1 MLYTQRLSCFF
12 GFFCLPLIPRKWFW
26 PVGGHIIPFEN
37 AGIMFPLP
45 VPISAWQSGWEQTL
59 NWLVIVQ
66 IGKLFFDSWCLWEIL
81 FLSKWVDMWTYVL
94 ELLWLSAITRRKP
107 TNIPPLHEQGK
118 AERIMEDN
126 QSALIKPYLKFILL
140 LDLSVVSK
148 VPTVCSAGY
157 FEFIFVLQ

>member
-1 MLYTQRLSCFF
+1 
-12 GFFCLPLIPRKWFW
+12 
-26 PVGGHIIPFEN
+26 
-37 AGIMFPLP
+37 
-45 VPISAWQSGWEQTL
+45 
-59 NWLVIVQ
+59 
-66 IGKLFFDSWCLWEIL
+66 
-81 FLSKWVDMWTYVL
+81 MWAYVL

-107 TNIPPLHEQGK
+107 NNIHPLHEQDK

-140 LDLSVVSK
+140 LDFSVVSK